1 MMGSQSTSSDPDP
14 NTQGQQPAEGAH
26 VEVEALTRELVEV
39 KRVLEEQ
46 SVAAEAARE
55 QVIHTLSGL
64 MLWCLRNPSSDLR
77 HVPRCSWR
85 RLLLSSRLPTV

>member
-1 MMGSQSTSSDPDP
+1 M
-14 NTQGQQPAEGAH
+14 
-26 VEVEALTRELVEV
+26 EVEALTRELVEV

-55 QVIHTLSGL
+55 QVFAVDTLSGL
-64 MLWCLRNPSSDLR
+64 MLWCLRSAFGSPPSQASDNPSSDLR